1 MCGLIDHTPLIKENI
16 LCIKNCPTDLMNY
29 MHNSCDCRTLF
40 DVASKKQRIA
50 VIDQIVSDPDF
61 WSDQKKATAITKE
74 RENLSVEVEKVM
86 ALEKNIADHIEL
98 LAMIDDEKDLAPVAG
113 EVDLLEKGVEELTF
127 YTLFD
132 GKYDARD
139 AIVTIRAG
147 AGGDDAQDW
156 SEMLSR
162 MYLRWAQLHGFST
175 EIFDR
180 TLGSE
185 AGIKSMTFQVSG
197 DRVFGWL
204 RGEAGVHRLVR
215 LSPFNSDNLR
225 QTSFAQ
231 VEILPI
237 IDSMPEVEISSDD
250 LKIDTFRSSGAGGQS
265 VNTTDSAV
273 RITHIPSGIVVSCQN
288 ERSQLQNKLQ
298 AMTIL
303 TAKLHQRYIEQEDE
317 RQRVLRG
324 EQKSAQWGSQIR
336 SYVLHPYKL
345 VKDHR
350 TKYESHNVEDV
361 LAGGIDAFISAYLH
375 GKL

>member
-1 MCGLIDHTPLIKENI
+1 LCGLIDHTPLIKENI

>member
-1 MCGLIDHTPLIKENI
+1 
-16 LCIKNCPTDLMNY
+16 